1 MTDSAPIQTATQGVK
16 TLGIV
21 IMVLGVLAI
30 IAPMLV
36 GFSILMIVGA
46 LVLIAG
52 IGRLVWAFQSP
63 HREHA
68 ILRGLFGALT
78 TICGLLML
86 TNPVFAAGVMT
97 ILLSVYLLLD
107 GVVETVAAFRHKPAQ
122 GWPLILL
129 SGVLSIILGVLI
141 WSQFPL
147 SGAWAIGIF
156 FGIKLIMIG
165 AMMLALGRAGTD
177 FERDLGIASQSH

>member
-1 MTDSAPIQTATQGVK
+1 MTETAPVHPVSQGVK

-21 IMVLGVLAI
+21 IMVLGLLAI
-30 IAPMLV
+30 LAPMLV
-36 GFSILMIVGA
+36 GFGILMIVGA

-52 IGRLVWAFQSP
+52 IGRLAWAFQSP
-63 HREHA
+63 NREHA

-78 TICGLLML
+78 MICGVLML
-86 TNPVFAAGVMT
+86 TNPIFAAGVMT
-97 ILLSVYLLLD
+97 VVLSVYLLLD
-107 GVVETVAAFRHKPAQ
+107 GVLETIAAFRFKPAQ

-129 SGVLSIILGVLI
+129 SGVLSIVLGALI

-165 AMMLALGRAGTD
+165 MLMMTLGRVTG
-177 FERDLGIASQSH
+177 DLQNDMHIA